1 MAIEEEDLELDEDA
15 GKKGKSSKVKI
26 IIIALV
32 VLVMMGASIGG
43 TLYFL
48 GGSDEEM
55 VAEEDDATG
64 DSKQKKKKKKA
75 EKNGEPEMVI
85 YHAFEPAFVVN
96 FEDKGVVRF
105 LQIGLSVMTYDEA
118 VTASLKQHDPVI
130 RNNLVLLFSSQSFKD
145 LSSREGKEKLRAE
158 TLKEIQSVLKKYTD
172 DKGVEEAFF
181 TSFVIQ

>member
-1 MAIEEEDLELDEDA
+1 MAIEEEDLELGDGA
-15 GKKGKSSKVKI
+15 AKKGKSSKVTI
-26 IIIALV
+26 IIIAV
-32 VLVMMGASIGG
+32 VALLMIGASIGG

-55 VAEEDDATG
+55 STANADSEAG
-64 DSKQKKKKKKA
+64 DKNKKSKKA
-75 EKNGEPEMVI
+75 AQEGESKVVI

-96 FEDKGVVRF
+96 FEDKGVIRF
-105 LQIGLSVMTYDEA
+105 LQVGLSVMTRDEA
-118 VTASLKQHDPVI
+118 VIGHLKQHDPVI

-158 TLKEIQSVLKKYTD
+158 TLKEIQAILKKYTD
-172 DKGVEEAFF
+172 DKGIDEAFF

>member
-1 MAIEEEDLELDEDA
+1 MAIEEDDLELDEDA

-32 VLVMMGASIGG
+32 VLVLMAASIGG

-48 GGSDEEM
+48 GGSDEDM
-55 VAEEDDATG
+55 AMEDGDAKSG
-64 DSKQKKKKKKA
+64 DKKKKKKSA
-75 EKNGEPEMVI
+75 KGGEAKTVI

-105 LQIGLSVMTYDEA
+105 LQIGLSVMTYDAA
-118 VTASLKQHDPVI
+118 VTDSLKQHDPVI

-145 LSSREGKEKLRAE
+145 LSSREGKEKLRAD
-158 TLKEIQSVLKKYTD
+158 TLKEIQSILMKYTD

>member
-26 IIIALV
+26 IIITLV
-32 VLVMMGASIGG
+32 VLVLMGASIGG

-55 VAEEDDATG
+55 AAEESDGKDG
-64 DSKQKKKKKKA
+64 SKQKKKKKAAKD
-75 EKNGEPEMVI
+75 GEARMVI
-85 YHAFEPAFVVN
+85 YHAFEPPFVVN
-96 FEDKGVVRF
+96 FEDKGVIRF
-105 LQIGLSVMTYDEA
+105 LQIGLSVMTYDET

>member
-1 MAIEEEDLELDEDA
+1 MAIEDKDLELDEDA
-15 GKKGKSSKVKI
+15 EKKGKSGKAKI
-26 IIIALV
+26 IIIALIVV
-32 VLVMMGASIGG
+32 VLMGASIGG
-43 TLYFL
+43 TLLFL

-55 VAEEDDATG
+55 AMEEDG
-64 DSKQKKKKKKA
+64 DNGKEKKKKKKVA
-75 EKNGEPEMVI
+75 KDGEEMKVI

-105 LQIGLSVMTYDEA
+105 LQIGLSVMTHDETVIA
-118 VTASLKQHDPVI
+118 GLQQHDPVI

-145 LSSREGKEKLRAE
+145 LSSREGKEKLRVE

-172 DKGVEEAFF
+172 DKGIEEAFF